1 MRRSPV
7 LIAHKG
13 RSIGPMGP
21 IIPVILARQAAPS
34 PTPVQLRGWRFNNR
48 YRELEIDPSHH
59 SPRAPS
65 GLAIPRSVARRRA
78 SPDETGSGRRG
89 PTNPR
94 AGTATLDPNPTGQ
107 VLVGQVPGPVDR
119 VHLLLSPPSGLLHLL
134 GRESP
139 QPNQRRPTRATAGP
153 AADRPPGALG
163 FDPRSLAARA
173 GPDHSTGAADAVGHG
188 GPATSSPPPAR
199 EPDAT
204 AGDNPGS
211 AAGRATTEVG
221 EALRPEDKADT
232 GQVGS
237 SESPPSSPSDEQG
250 RPQPRTRST
259 AVSRETP
266 GAPPDHPPPLLC
278 PNLPTTWTSARSRGK
293 ARGPSSGQLRRL
305 ASGHPRAQPRRPWTS
320 HGQALYRRHLLTPRP
335 SGVHHLRTLL
345 IEAGPRATTT
355 TYTAILTK
363 GRMSNGEVIAVKKL
377 QPSLPSVQRLF
388 ENEVYRL
395 MYLNHP
401 NIVRLRG
408 YCYETQYVCV
418 EHNGTLVFAE
428 ISERLLCLQY
438 YPKGSLAGYISDESS
453 GLKWDTRYNIIVGI
467 CYALKYLHEE
477 NDKPVLHMDLK
488 PANIL
493 LDDAMRAKITDF
505 GLARLLDPQQTI
517 ITSSRDGTLGYMAP
531 EYLHGGKV
539 TTKSD
544 IFSLGA
550 IILEVITGHK
560 DYTSERFMELT
571 LDRWRSRNPLNK
583 SPGYIPK
590 IRRCIEI
597 GLACVNPERKGRPT
611 TGELIKL
618 LEGRLTL
625 DEIAVSRMEVEP
637 TYFPPDLTAIHE
649 ILEKEGYKEDQEIA
663 SEWAYIFIIL
673 HAAAVFP
680 NVDRTNGRHV
690 DEKKKG

>member
-1 MRRSPV
+1 
-7 LIAHKG
+7 
-13 RSIGPMGP
+13 MGGKSSKYNSN
-21 IIPVILARQAAPS
+21 L
-34 PTPVQLRGWRFNNR
+34 VQDNKMGGESSKYNSNLVQDNKMGGESSKYHSNLVQDNKMGGESSKYDSNLVQDNKMSGECSKHNDNDNLELMLWDQTSLPPKLSFQYLKMITNNF
-48 YRELEIDPSHH
+48 S
-59 SPRAPS
+59 
-65 GLAIPRSVARRRA
+65 
-78 SPDETGSGRRG
+78 DEHALGSGG
-89 PTNPR
+89 
-94 AGTATLDPNPTGQ
+94 
-107 VLVGQVPGPVDR
+107 
-119 VHLLLSPPSGLLHLL
+119 
-134 GRESP
+134 
-139 QPNQRRPTRATAGP
+139 
-153 AADRPPGALG
+153 
-163 FDPRSLAARA
+163 
-173 GPDHSTGAADAVGHG
+173 
-188 GPATSSPPPAR
+188 
-199 EPDAT
+199 
-204 AGDNPGS
+204 
-211 AAGRATTEVG
+211 
-221 EALRPEDKADT
+221 
-232 GQVGS
+232 
-237 SESPPSSPSDEQG
+237 
-250 RPQPRTRST
+250 
-259 AVSRETP
+259 
-266 GAPPDHPPPLLC
+266 
-278 PNLPTTWTSARSRGK
+278 
-293 ARGPSSGQLRRL
+293 
-305 ASGHPRAQPRRPWTS
+305 
-320 HGQALYRRHLLTPRP
+320 
-335 SGVHHLRTLL
+335 SGVV
-345 IEAGPRATTT
+345 
-355 TYTAILTK
+355 YK

-401 NIVRLRG
+401 HIVRLRG

-649 ILEKEGYKEDQEIA
+649 ILEKERYKEDQEIA
-663 SEWAYIFIIL
+663 SELSFQMWTEQTADMLTKRKRGDVAFRAGDFQVALDNFTEFIDTGTMISLVVYARRSLCYLMLNQLDAALQDLKKIEDIIL
-673 HAAAVFP
+673 KWNIKKWPTVLYMEEVVVSMLDSQMRRRATEMLNEESHLEEERRGKETFSFQTNDGFTFP
-680 NVDRTNGRHV
+680 
-690 DEKKKG
+690 KLSQ